1 MSGPTGGVRFM
12 AHRGASR
19 QYAEHTRAAYVQAI
33 AEGAD
38 GLECDVQL
46 TADGQVVLWHDA
58 TLERTS
64 DGTGDLHDVTLAQ
77 LRGLDVFS
85 WRNADLPATHGT
97 AADQV
102 LTLDELI
109 DLVADAGRPLDLV
122 IEIKHPSPFG
132 MELEDRVLEVLTAR
146 GWTPEDGTVAGAPVW
161 FMSFFPA
168 SQQHLAKTVPAERLM
183 FLVDVLDEAKL
194 SEGTEPVADGGFDFT
209 DMLRALVAQGL
220 QMVADGVMGGVGPS
234 LQYVKEHPEQVRA
247 WADAG
252 RLVRVWTVDEPD
264 DARVCLAAGA
274 HELTTNVPGELR
286 AALGA

>member
-1 MSGPTGGVRFM
+1 MSGVRFI

-38 GLECDVQL
+38 GVECDVQL
-46 TADGQVVLWHDA
+46 TADGHVVLWHDA

-64 DGTGDLHDVTLAQ
+64 DGRGDLHDVTLAE
-77 LRGLDVFS
+77 LRALDAFS

-109 DLVADAGRPLDLV
+109 DLAVGAGRPLDLV
-122 IEIKHPSPFG
+122 IELKHPSPFG
-132 MELEDRVLEVLTAR
+132 MELEDRVLETLTAH
-146 GWTPEDGTVAGAPVW
+146 GWTPESGAVGDVPVW

-183 FLVDVLDEAKL
+183 FLVDILDEAKL
-194 SEGTEPVADGGFDFT
+194 AEGTEPVADGGFDFT
-209 DMLRALVAQGL
+209 DMLRALVAQGK
-220 QMVADGVMGGVGPS
+220 QMVADGVVGGVGPS
-234 LQYVKEHPEQVRA
+234 LEYVKTHPEEVRA
-247 WADAG
+247 WADLG
-252 RLVRVWTVDEPD
+252 RLVRVWTVDDAD
-264 DARVCLAAGA
+264 DARLCVAAGA
-274 HELTTNVPGELR
+274 HELTSNVPGELR
-286 AALGA
+286 AGLR

>member
-1 MSGPTGGVRFM
+1 MSGPTSGVRFM

-77 LRGLDVFS
+77 LRDLDVFS
-85 WRNADLPATHGT
+85 WRNAHLPATHGT

-109 DLVADAGRPLDLV
+109 DLALSVGRPLDLV
-122 IEIKHPSPFG
+122 IELKHPSPFG
-132 MELEDRVLEVLTAR
+132 MELEDRVLEVLAAR
-146 GWTPEDGTVAGAPVW
+146 GWTPEGSAVDGLPVW

-168 SQQHLAKTVPAERLM
+168 SQQHLARTVPAERLM
-183 FLVDVLDEAKL
+183 FLIEMIDEAKL
-194 SEGTEPVADGGFDFT
+194 AEGVEPVADGGFDFT
-209 DMLRALVAQGL
+209 DMIRALVAQGV
-220 QMVADGVMGGVGPS
+220 QMVVDGVVGGVGPS
-234 LQYVKEHPEQVRA
+234 LEYVRAHPEQVRS
-247 WADAG
+247 WADLG

-264 DARVCLAAGA
+264 DARLCLAAGA
-274 HELTTNVPGELR
+274 RELTTNVPGELR
-286 AALGA
+286 AALGP